1 MNPNYLKRVLLLLC
15 AVSSL
20 SAFSQEKITEQKA
33 MDLIK
38 NVEWIDN
45 ACVKISGTKTVYFDP
60 YNITQNDEADF
71 IFITHDHFDHYS
83 PVNIEKL
90 IGENTLVIGPACV
103 TDWIDYEKKTVKA
116 GDKLNLDGLKIKV
129 VPSYTIKHQNH
140 EKSKGYVGYVLTMD
154 DVTYYIPGDSDLIP
168 EMKKIKTDVAFLPV
182 CGKYMMD
189 VDDALEAANR
199 IKPQLVVPFH
209 YGSVLGTKDDAL
221 EFKNK
226 YAGTT
231 VILDRE

>member
-1 MNPNYLKRVLLLLC
+1 MNPDYLKRLLLFLL
-15 AVSSL
+15 ASISL
-20 SAFSQEKITEQKA
+20 SVFSQDKITEQQA
-33 MDLIK
+33 MELIK
-38 NVEWIDN
+38 NVQWIDN

-83 PVNIEKL
+83 PANIEKL
-90 IGENTLVIGPACV
+90 IGENTLVVGPSYV
-103 TDWIDYEKKTVKA
+103 TDLIDCQKKTVKA

-140 EKSKGYVGYVLTMD
+140 EKRKGYVGYVLTMD

-189 VDDALEAANR
+189 VDDAVEAANR
-199 IKPQLVVPFH
+199 IKPQIVVPFH
-209 YGSVLGTKDDAL
+209 FGSVLGTKDDAL